1 MDESSVLAI
10 LEKLGVLKKGHFVYT
25 AGGHGDYYVDK
36 NILFPNVRAAEDVG
50 RALAE
55 TFQNHHIDVV
65 IGPAVGAVALA
76 HITAL
81 HLQELT
87 GYPVD
92 SVFAEQETVPVTV
105 PDETRACFAKTDRFI
120 IGRGFGERFVKG
132 RRALVIEDI
141 INTGKSIKLTI
152 NATRRAGG
160 LIVAAGAIWNRG
172 DMTHET
178 LGVPSLRSLVTK
190 KLTVYDVPGG
200 QPCPLC
206 EQDIPINTDVGH
218 GKHFLAQRSAA

>member
-1 MDESSVLAI
+1 MDESSVLAMF
-10 LEKLGVLKKGHFVYT
+10 EKLGVLKQGHFVYT
-25 AGGHGDYYVDK
+25 AGGHSDRYVDK
-36 NILFPNVRAAEDVG
+36 NDLFPHVQAAEDVG

-55 TFQNHHIDVV
+55 VFQNHHIDVV
-65 IGPAVGAVALA
+65 VGPAVGAIALA

-87 GYPVD
+87 GFSVD
-92 SVFAEQETVPVTV
+92 SVFAEQETVAIEV
-105 PDETRACFAKTDRFI
+105 PGETRLCFAKTDRFI
-120 IGRGFGERFVKG
+120 IGRGYGKFIHG

-152 NATRRAGG
+152 NATRRSGG
-160 LIVAAGAIWNRG
+160 VIVAAGSIWNRG

-190 KLTVYDVPGG
+190 KLTVYDVPKG
-200 QPCPLC
+200 QRCPLC
-206 EQDIPINTDVGH
+206 DAGVPIDTTIGH
-218 GKHFLAQRSAA
+218 GKHFLEQQSAA